1 MTGTLYIIGLGP
13 GAPELV
19 TPAVTE
25 ALGVIDHVLGY
36 FPYVARVPE
45 RPGLGRHASDNGDEI
60 ARARQ
65 GLQWAAE
72 GRRVALV
79 SGGDAG
85 VFGMAAAAFEVV
97 EAEPA
102 FAALD
107 IRVLPGISAMFA
119 AAARVGAPLG
129 HDFCAI
135 SLSDNLK
142 PWAVITRR
150 LAAAAEAGFV
160 IALYNPISR
169 ARPWQ
174 LGAAFDL
181 LRPLLPASTP
191 VVFARAVTRPDE
203 TITIAPLAEAQ
214 AAMADMRSLVI
225 IGTAETRQIQRPDG
239 TAFVYAPRRM
249 A

>member
-1 MTGTLYIIGLGP
+1 MTGALFIIGLGP

-19 TPAVTE
+19 TPEVSAALAAV
-25 ALGVIDHVLGY
+25 DDVLGY
-36 FPYVARVPE
+36 FPYVERVPA
-45 RPGLGRHASDNGDEI
+45 RPGLTRHGSDNGDEL

-65 GLQWAAE
+65 GLALAAA
-72 GRRVALV
+72 GKRVALV

-97 EAEPA
+97 EGEPG
-102 FAALD
+102 FAGLD

-142 PWAVITRR
+142 PWDVIAAR

-160 IALYNPISR
+160 VALYNPISR

-174 LGAAFDL
+174 LDAAFDL
-181 LRPLLPASTP
+181 LRPLLPGDAP

-203 TITIAPLAEAQ
+203 AVAVVPLAEARGQ
-214 AAMADMRSLVI
+214 MADMRTLVI
-225 IGTAETRQIQRPDG
+225 IGTAETRQVARP
-239 TAFVYAPRRM
+239 AAPPFVYTPRRM